1 MNQWKDISDL
11 PPHMFEEIRH
21 FFSVYKELEDKK
33 TATEAFYGA
42 QEAITTISNCMKAWA
57 LKQIKG

>member
-1 MNQWKDISDL
+1 
-11 PPHMFEEIRH
+11 MFEEIRH
-21 FFSVYKELEDKK
+21 FFSVYKELEDKP

-42 QEAITTISNCMKAWA
+42 SEAIETISTCMRSWA